1 MTKGEDSTSRAPM
14 IPFLA
19 IHAKGGES
27 MSPKQKDRTAPPPI
41 SKTSCFQEYY
51 LLVSY
56 CVQKGEK
63 AVFQKC
69 YIKTLL
75 NTKRRI
81 SFRGSFVKSKEKHL
95 KQGKK
100 ISNLENALQILFIYL

>member
-1 MTKGEDSTSRAPM
+1 MTKREDSTSRALM
-14 IPFLA
+14 VPFLA
-19 IHAKGGES
+19 IHAKKGEKWAQS
-27 MSPKQKDRTAPPPI
+27 KRTAPPPI

-51 LLVSY
+51 QLASY

-63 AVFQKC
+63 VVFQKG

-81 SFRGSFVKSKEKHL
+81 SFRGSFV
-95 KQGKK
+95 
-100 ISNLENALQILFIYL
+100 